1 MELQDLLEIQ
11 KKSYQKFLEEG
22 IKEVFEE
29 LFPVESFTGN
39 LTVDFGDYS
48 FDEPRYSV
56 KEEKENT
63 EVSKEEPQVTEEPK
77 VEEPLFKEMSE
88 NIPVETPHLKSENVE
103 APMPTVNNVLN
114 EEIPSFEEPEKSPV
128 VEDAVVTPKEEKE
141 FDFDALAAAITKELE
156 SIEKKENTVAE
167 SVAPVLEET
176 KEEPLHFE
184 TDMVQEEIKVEEPK
198 EEIKAEEKEVK
209 KEEPKTKRVMP
220 TVFSSVYVNRS
231 VEEPK
236 ILKDEIKKAEE
247 PKVEEAPLK
256 AKIELPKTIDLPK
269 PKANPEQ
276 LEIK

>member
-1 MELQDLLEIQ
+1 M
-11 KKSYQKFLEEG
+11 KNFLESLYQIENFG
-22 IKEVFEE
+22 IYLFVFIGILIV
-29 LFPVESFTGN
+29 LFLVILF
-39 LTVDFGDYS
+39 FGKKD
-48 FDEPRYSV
+48 SV
-56 KEEKENT
+56 KEEKENA

-77 VEEPLFKEMSE
+77 AEEPLFKEMSE
-88 NIPVETPHLKSENVE
+88 NIPVETPHLKSENIE

-128 VEDAVVTPKEEKE
+128 IEDAVVTPKEEKV

-167 SVAPVLEET
+167 PVAPVLEET

-184 TDMVQEEIKVEEPK
+184 TDMVKEEIKVEEPK
-198 EEIKAEEKEVK
+198 EEIKVEEKEVK

-247 PKVEEAPLK
+247 PNVEEAPLK

>member
-1 MELQDLLEIQ
+1 M
-11 KKSYQKFLEEG
+11 KNFLESLYQIENFG
-22 IKEVFEE
+22 IYLFVFIGILIV
-29 LFPVESFTGN
+29 LFLVILF
-39 LTVDFGDYS
+39 FGKKD
-48 FDEPRYSV
+48 SV

-88 NIPVETPHLKSENVE
+88 NIPVETPHLKSENIE

-114 EEIPSFEEPEKSPV
+114 EEIRSFEEPEKSPI
-128 VEDAVVTPKEEKE
+128 VEDAGVTPKEEKE

-167 SVAPVLEET
+167 PVAPVLEET

-184 TDMVQEEIKVEEPK
+184 TDMVKEEIKVEEPK
-198 EEIKAEEKEVK
+198 EEIKVEEKEVK

-247 PKVEEAPLK
+247 PKVEETPLK

>member
-1 MELQDLLEIQ
+1 M
-11 KKSYQKFLEEG
+11 KNFLESLYQIENFG
-22 IKEVFEE
+22 IYLFVFIGILIV
-29 LFPVESFTGN
+29 LFLVILF
-39 LTVDFGDYS
+39 FGKKD
-48 FDEPRYSV
+48 SV

-63 EVSKEEPQVTEEPK
+63 EVPKEEPQVTEEPK

-88 NIPVETPHLKSENVE
+88 NIPVETPHLKSENME

-114 EEIPSFEEPEKSPV
+114 EEIPSFEEPEKSTT
-128 VEDAVVTPKEEKE
+128 VEEAVVTPKEEKE

-156 SIEKKENTVAE
+156 SIEKKENTVVE
-167 SVAPVLEET
+167 PVAPVLEET

-184 TDMVQEEIKVEEPK
+184 TDMVKEEIKVEEPK
-198 EEIKAEEKEVK
+198 EEIKVEEKEVK

-236 ILKDEIKKAEE
+236 ILKVEE

-269 PKANPEQ
+269 TKANPEQ

>member
-1 MELQDLLEIQ
+1 M
-11 KKSYQKFLEEG
+11 KNFLESLYQIENFG
-22 IKEVFEE
+22 IYLFVFIGILIV
-29 LFPVESFTGN
+29 LFLVILF
-39 LTVDFGDYS
+39 FGKKD
-48 FDEPRYSV
+48 SV

-63 EVSKEEPQVTEEPK
+63 EVPKEESQVTEEPK

-88 NIPVETPHLKSENVE
+88 NIPVETPHLKSENIE

-128 VEDAVVTPKEEKE
+128 VEDAVVTPKVEKE

-156 SIEKKENTVAE
+156 SIEKKENTIAE
-167 SVAPVLEET
+167 PVAPVLEET

>member
-1 MELQDLLEIQ
+1 M
-11 KKSYQKFLEEG
+11 KNFLESLYQIENFG
-22 IKEVFEE
+22 IYLFVFIGILIV
-29 LFPVESFTGN
+29 LFLVILF
-39 LTVDFGDYS
+39 FGKKD
-48 FDEPRYSV
+48 SV

-63 EVSKEEPQVTEEPK
+63 EVPKEEPQVMEEPK

-88 NIPVETPHLKSENVE
+88 NIPVETPHLKSENIE
-103 APMPTVNNVLN
+103 APMPTATVNNVLN
-114 EEIPSFEEPEKSPV
+114 EEIPSFEEPEKSTA

-156 SIEKKENTVAE
+156 SIEKKENIVAE
-167 SVAPVLEET
+167 PVAPVLEET

-184 TDMVQEEIKVEEPK
+184 TDMVKEEIKVEEPK
-198 EEIKAEEKEVK
+198 EEIKVEEKEVK

-236 ILKDEIKKAEE
+236 ILKEEIKKVEE